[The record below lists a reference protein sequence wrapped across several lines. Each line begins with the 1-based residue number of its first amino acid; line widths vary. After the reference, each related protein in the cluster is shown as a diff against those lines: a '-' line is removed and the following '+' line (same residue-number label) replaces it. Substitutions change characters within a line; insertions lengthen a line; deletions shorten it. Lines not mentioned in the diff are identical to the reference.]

1 MNALVGKTLQDG
13 KYTLDAVLGYGG
25 FGITFR
31 ATHHYLQA
39 IVVIKT
45 LNPDL
50 ANHPQFA
57 NLEQQFWNEGRRL
70 ASCIHPNI
78 VRVNDFFVEAGVPY
92 LVMDYIPGQTLEE
105 IVLPDHPL
113 AEPLAIQYIRQI
125 GAALQVVHHNGL
137 LHRDVK
143 PQNIIVHQ
151 ETQQAIL
158 IDFGIAREFTGN
170 TQTHTSLISEG
181 YAPIEQYMT
190 QEKRTPATDV
200 YGLAAT
206 LYTLL
211 TAQVPI
217 ASILRARQPLPAP
230 RDIQP
235 QIQAATNEAVMRGMA
250 IEARHRPAT
259 VADWLALLPVE
270 GPYFSTAPTSSPPS
284 PANSTTAATVA
295 LATPAPASLPAATP
309 ATPSPAAAVAV
320 TVSNPRRSSLILIS
334 LITIAGAVVGVL
346 IAIWFAARRSLPPAE
361 PIASP
366 SPSVSVPR
374 TESTKPDSIAPPSP
388 TPTDE
393 FAAEPSPRSE
403 PATQPSAE
411 PVSPQPQTTQSSS
424 ETVPALPVGT
434 PEQTILA
441 ALGEP
446 SQTSENAYW
455 ANTRSA
461 IYEVV
466 PNQITLGYIYDKDT
480 SRLRQTEVSF
490 AQSVDPQVMQS
501 TLDGMV
507 GGAASAAIQQGL
519 SDVQQRHSNQYSF
532 AAGQLKGVIERDE
545 RDRIYIGVWDADL
558 H

>member
-1 MNALVGKTLQDG
+1 
-13 KYTLDAVLGYGG
+13 
-25 FGITFR
+25 
-31 ATHHYLQA
+31 
-39 IVVIKT
+39 
-45 LNPDL
+45 
-50 ANHPQFA
+50 
-57 NLEQQFWNEGRRL
+57 
-70 ASCIHPNI
+70 
-78 VRVNDFFVEAGVPY
+78 
-92 LVMDYIPGQTLEE
+92 
-105 IVLPDHPL
+105 
-113 AEPLAIQYIRQI
+113 
-125 GAALQVVHHNGL
+125 
-137 LHRDVK
+137 
-143 PQNIIVHQ
+143 IVHQ

-181 YAPIEQYMT
+181 YAPIEQYMI

-206 LYTLL
+206 LYMLL

-217 ASILRARQPLPAP
+217 ASILRTRQPLLAP

-259 VADWLALLPVE
+259 VADWLALLPAE
-270 GPYFSTAPTSSPPS
+270 GSHFSTAPTSPPPP

-295 LATPAPASLPAATP
+295 VASPAPSSLPA
-309 ATPSPAAAVAV
+309 ATPSPAAAVAIS
-320 TVSNPRRSSLILIS
+320 VSSPRRSNLILIS

-346 IAIWFAARRSLPPAE
+346 IAIWFATRHSLAPAE
-361 PIASP
+361 PIASA

-374 TESTKPDSIAPPSP
+374 TESTQPDSIASLSP

-403 PATQPSAE
+403 PSVQPSAE
-411 PVSPQPQTTQSSS
+411 PVSPQPQTTQSAS
-424 ETVPALPVGT
+424 ETVPGVPVGT

-466 PNQITLGYIYDKDT
+466 PDQITLGYIYDKDT
-480 SRLRQTEVSF
+480 SRLRQTEASF

-507 GGAASAAIQQGL
+507 GGSASAAIQQGL

-532 AAGQLKGVIERDE
+532 AAGQLKGVIERDD